1 MPRQALAIVPERIKM
16 AAAIAMTGESERTL
30 QALAARGKIP
40 GASKPS
46 KCWTFDVVE
55 LRNWVERG
63 KPCQSDQLTEAMS
76 ARQRTRSSA
85 EKSGKRASRS
95 PAGSSEESY
104 QQAMARLRGKERASR
119 ANAR

>member
-1 MPRQALAIVPERIKM
+1 MPRETLAIVPERVKM

-55 LRNWVERG
+55 LRNWVELG
-63 KPCQSDQLTEAMS
+63 KPCQSDKLTEAMS
-76 ARQRTRSSA
+76 VRQRTRSNTA
-85 EKSGKRASRS
+85 RSGERASRS
-95 PAGSSEESY
+95 PTGSSEEAY